1 MTQQTIE
8 FSHMPSGAR
17 GSMAMHHAT
26 IGLSLCEG
34 RVPGLHDVP
43 GVRVRPVRPAD
54 ADTIQEFVRR
64 LSLNSRR
71 SRFFATITELA
82 PETLARFTESAGRG
96 SVLLAEAH
104 DGKTW
109 CMVALAQYALCDG
122 GDDTCEIALVVADE
136 WQQRGLGR
144 ALTEILVQSARDA
157 RCVRAVAD
165 VLCDNEAMLA
175 LGRACDFTLERSP
188 FDATMVRLARDLR
201 IFCRSIRPGLPRQV
215 RRGPD

>member
-82 PETLARFTESAGRG
+82 PATLARFTESTGRG
-96 SVLLAEAH
+96 FVLLAEAH

-122 GDDTCEIALVVADE
+122 GDDTCEIALVVADA
-136 WQQRGLGR
+136 WQQRGLG
-144 ALTEILVQSARDA
+144 ARPHGNTRPIGA
-157 RCVRAVAD
+157 RCA
-165 VLCDNEAMLA
+165 LCA
-175 LGRACDFTLERSP
+175 G
-188 FDATMVRLARDLR
+188 
-201 IFCRSIRPGLPRQV
+201 
-215 RRGPD
+215 RRGRLVRQRGDACAGARMRLHRRTQSV